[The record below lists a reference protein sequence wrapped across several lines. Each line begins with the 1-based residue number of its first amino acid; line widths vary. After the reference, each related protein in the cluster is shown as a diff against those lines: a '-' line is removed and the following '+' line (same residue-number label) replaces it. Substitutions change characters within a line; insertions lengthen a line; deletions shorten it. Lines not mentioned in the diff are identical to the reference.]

1 MSIVIL
7 LLLLLITTSQVLSI
21 AIDNELE
28 GGPIV
33 ECGAG
38 KIRVSFSTKNSFY
51 GRVYIK
57 GVSNDER
64 CVRKGSGIEV

>member
-7 LLLLLITTSQVLSI
+7 LLLLLITSQVLSI

-38 KIRVSFSTKNSFY
+38 KIRVSFSTKNSFH